1 MQLTFQKRFCST
13 ILKEVWCLLSL
24 IFLSYDVFVSTAQM
38 LLNAINDPEQ
48 NVCLESFCLFI
59 FDECHHCGRKHPFQR
74 IVDKYVDTRLDRN
87 GDKSR
92 LPQVKHYSLLRS
104 RQAQMQALPVHLSKE
119 NSKARVKKMFLLF
132 RVPSRTITTSRVFPI
147 ECLPESLGNLR
158 VPSRINNSDYSTHSK
173 RKLKEVQY

>member
-1 MQLTFQKRFCST
+1 MSIDTKFWKLKKKYAIN
-13 ILKEVWCLLSL
+13 ILEKILLDYSQRSL
-24 IFLSYDVFVSTAQM
+24 VFAFFDFLSYDVFVSTAQM

-87 GDKSR
+87 GDKSQ

-104 RQAQMQALPVHLSKE
+104 RQA
-119 NSKARVKKMFLLF
+119 
-132 RVPSRTITTSRVFPI
+132 
-147 ECLPESLGNLR
+147 
-158 VPSRINNSDYSTHSK
+158 
-173 RKLKEVQY
+173 